1 MRNHQQ
7 VAVRLRDAAA
17 DELADSGPRDFL
29 PARCSGR
36 LRPQL

>member
-17 DELADSGPRDFL
+17 DELADSGPRDSCLLGAPGGFGL
-29 PARCSGR
+29 S
-36 LRPQL
+36 